1 MGSDLEHAKLI
12 VPEKLT
18 QPIIE
23 THHDKDFAGHQGV
36 KRTRDLVKLNYFWPS
51 RNQDIE
57 NYVKQYDKGT
67 RLII

>member
-23 THHDKDFAGHQGV
+23 ARLDTVFVGHQGV

-51 RNQDIE
+51 MNQDIE
-57 NYVKQYDKGT
+57 NYVKQHDKGT
-67 RLII
+67 RLI